1 MAESDVV
8 GEVRLVADDLLR
20 GVELHQGL
28 LVAALLIEQAA

>member
-20 GVELHQGL
+20 RVELHQGL